1 MMAARSLILG
11 SAAALLAS
19 GGAPAADLP
28 VKATA
33 VEPVKI
39 CSRCGVDFWFIP
51 GTDTE
56 PGNYLRVAA
65 TFNGGAQGQP
75 AWNGDIGQ
83 QNRYRDYSASRSRSA
98 FTDTRTASAYGMV
111 RTFMQA
117 GMQFAT
123 LGNNTFNPNSLATS
137 LGNNAQPGRVDV
149 HHVFIQFA
157 GFTFASQAFS
167 SGQQG
172 SLSNLSG

>member
-1 MMAARSLILG
+1 
-11 SAAALLAS
+11 
-19 GGAPAADLP
+19 
-28 VKATA
+28 
-33 VEPVKI
+33 VKI
-39 CSRCGVDFWFIP
+39 CSRCGVGFWFTT

-56 PGNYLRVAA
+56 PGNYLRVAT
-65 TFNGGAQGQP
+65 TFNGGAQGRP

-83 QNRYRDYSASRSRSA
+83 QNRYRDYSASRSRLA

-117 GMQFAT
+117 DMQFAT
-123 LGNNTFNPNSLATS
+123 PDNNTFNPNSLATN
-137 LGNNAQPGRVDV
+137 LGNNAQPGGVDR
-149 HHVFIQFA
+149 VFIQFA
-157 GFTFASQAFS
+157 GFTFGSQAFS